1 MWLRC
6 SWFSI
11 WMVLVALLYHLKIY
25 KIHFVVFLK
34 WTMFFFSCHLIQVFF
49 SLILIFFSRSCS
61 YSCSYSCSCSCPHF
75 WSFCPGSLSFF
86 FVNAHFLVY
95 VTFLVLVL
103 VFVLDFV
110 LSWQINKMVRSPR
123 NFDAILG
130 LYRTGKLHLSQGVS
144 SLLSF
149 SSKYWVLVLSTE
161 H

>member
-34 WTMFFFSCHLIQVFF
+34 WTMFFFSSHLIQVFF
-49 SLILIFFSRSCS
+49 SLILIFFSRSR
-61 YSCSYSCSCSCPHF
+61 SCSYSCSCPHF

-110 LSWQINKMVRSPR
+110 LVLVLSWQINKMVRSPR

-144 SLLSF
+144 SLLSI
-149 SSKYWVLVLSTE
+149 SSNYGELVLSTE
-161 H
+161 Y